1 MINYKKPK
9 NISLRELTDD
19 GLIKFFNVIDD
30 INELK
35 RKKIKDYEKVL
46 DIVKDL
52 PDVDDDYSRTLFKYH
67 GC

>member
-30 INELK
+30 INEL
-35 RKKIKDYEKVL
+35 
-46 DIVKDL
+46 
-52 PDVDDDYSRTLFKYH
+52 
-67 GC
+67 